1 MVPGMSLASLIENYG
16 YLALLVGSFLEGE
29 TPLVLAGFAAQRGH
43 LELHWV
49 IAVAFIGSFAGDQL
63 FFYLGRRY
71 GPALI
76 NRRASWRNRA
86 DKVYRLIE
94 RHQTFLILTFRFY
107 YGLRSVTPFALGASN
122 VSRGRY
128 LVLNA
133 IGAIIWAITLGWAG
147 YLFGRAFELWLDNFK
162 RYELYVLGG
171 LALAGVIIW
180 LTSLYF
186 GAKKPKPK
194 DTRDDSTDA

>member
-1 MVPGMSLASLIENYG
+1 MSLASLIENYG

-43 LELHWV
+43 LELRWV

-63 FFYLGRRY
+63 FFYIGRRY

-86 DKVYRLIE
+86 DKVYRMIE
-94 RHQTFLILTFRFY
+94 RHQIFLILTFRFY

-133 IGAIIWAITLGWAG
+133 IGAFVWAIALGWAG
-147 YLFGRAFELWLDNFK
+147 YLFGHAFELWLDDFK
-162 RYELYVLGG
+162 RYEFYVLGG
-171 LALAGVIIW
+171 LGVTGVIIW
-180 LTSLYF
+180 LTSLYL
-186 GAKKPKPK
+186 GRKKPKPLGNSQ
-194 DTRDDSTDA
+194 RSGDA

>member
-1 MVPGMSLASLIENYG
+1 MSLASLIENYG
-16 YLALLVGSFLEGE
+16 YLALLIGSFLEGE

-43 LELHWV
+43 LELRWV
-49 IAVAFIGSFAGDQL
+49 ITVAFLATFAGDQL
-63 FFYLGRRY
+63 FFYIGRRY

-76 NRRASWRNRA
+76 NRRITWRNRA
-86 DKVYRLIE
+86 DKVYRMIE

-133 IGAIIWAITLGWAG
+133 IGALIWAIALGWAG
-147 YLFGRAFELWLDNFK
+147 FLFGHAFELWLDDLK
-162 RYELYVLGG
+162 RYEFYVLGG
-171 LALAGVIIW
+171 LALAGLIIW
-180 LTSLYF
+180 LTNLYL
-186 GAKKPKPK
+186 GSKKAKHVVDGQHSG
-194 DTRDDSTDA
+194 DT

>member
-1 MVPGMSLASLIENYG
+1 MSLASLIENYG

-43 LELHWV
+43 LELRWV
-49 IAVAFIGSFAGDQL
+49 IAVAFTGSFAGDQL

-86 DKVYRLIE
+86 DKVYRMIE
-94 RHQTFLILTFRFY
+94 RNQIFLILSFRFY
-107 YGLRSVTPFALGASN
+107 YGLRSVTPFAIGASN
-122 VSRGRY
+122 VSRLRF

-133 IGAIIWAITLGWAG
+133 IGALIWAIALGWAG
-147 YLFGRAFELWLDNFK
+147 YLFGHAFELWLDDFK

-180 LTSLYF
+180 LTNLYL
-186 GAKKPKPK
+186 GAHKPKLK
-194 DTRDDSTDA
+194 DSSPGSGDA